1 MPTPFLSSEEYDER
15 AHALYD
21 EGKYDEALVLLREAV
36 ALHERIVVRGDLEL
50 ELKQLGRRG
59 PTRRLV
65 RVAHDEGRVTKQWMG

>member
-36 ALHERIVVRGDLEL
+36 ALYPSAVEL
-50 ELKQLGRRG
+50 HVGFGYARLAREEYAWARRRNR
-59 PTRRLV
+59 PV
-65 RVAHDEGRVTKQWMG
+65 SC